1 MVSLNMGDSLT
12 QQAQE
17 WGQEN
22 HLPGRPDL
30 PSSPQSPGTQ
40 GARVQEPGSPG
51 FSSALCAA
59 LANDCITLSL

>member
-1 MVSLNMGDSLT
+1 MPSLKTGDSLT

-30 PSSPQSPGTQ
+30 PSSLQGPGTQ
-40 GARVQEPGSPG
+40 GARVQESGSPG
-51 FSSALCAA
+51 F
-59 LANDCITLSL
+59 

>member
-51 FSSALCAA
+51 F
-59 LANDCITLSL
+59 